1 MIELP
6 GYKIIRELGRGGMA
20 RVYLALHQSL
30 NRQVAIKVMLPAL
43 SVDTSFSDRFLR
55 EARIVAQLTHQN
67 IITVYDVGVHKN
79 HHYIAMEYLPGDSL
93 DDKIK
98 SSMNQQEI
106 LYIIKQI
113 ALGLNYAHEK
123 GFIHRDIKPENILFK
138 EDGVPVITD
147 FGIARAEQSETKM
160 TEVGTVIGTPHY
172 MSPEQGQG
180 FELTTATD
188 IYSLGIVFYEMLVG
202 EVPYRADSTMATIY
216 KHVNDPIPVLKES
229 LKVFQP
235 MLNKLLAKKTQDRY
249 LIAKQI
255 VTDIEDIEL
264 GKGPTIALC
273 NYPVDESTVFSRPAP
288 SSGGLAWGSNIAKYL
303 LISLG
308 IIIFIGLG
316 GYFLIYVPYMN
327 NQLVNEKLLKEKNK
341 ISVQDKENIDK
352 VNIDNKKELALY
364 REREGF
370 RKQRL
375 EAENKAKEIK
385 ILDSRKKEK
394 QLVFNRNKKEE
405 MEREQEKL
413 IKELIVKSEKY
424 FVKNRLKDASD
435 SFQKILG
442 LDFNNKTAKKGIYK
456 VAQRYLYLAETAA
469 ADLGFEKANLYIN
482 HAISIAPTHKNL
494 AATQKKVFELR
505 DKQFKIQ
512 EEHNKGIVLQQ
523 ESENKMTEEKE
534 SKKTNTRRSFGGF

>member
-1 MIELP
+1 M
-6 GYKIIRELGRGGMA
+6 
-20 RVYLALHQSL
+20 
-30 NRQVAIKVMLPAL
+30 
-43 SVDTSFSDRFLR
+43 
-55 EARIVAQLTHQN
+55 
-67 IITVYDVGVHKN
+67 
-79 HHYIAMEYLPGDSL
+79 
-93 DDKIK
+93 
-98 SSMNQQEI
+98 
-106 LYIIKQI
+106 
-113 ALGLNYAHEK
+113 
-123 GFIHRDIKPENILFK
+123 
-138 EDGVPVITD
+138 
-147 FGIARAEQSETKM
+147 
-160 TEVGTVIGTPHY
+160 
-172 MSPEQGQG
+172 
-180 FELTTATD
+180 
-188 IYSLGIVFYEMLVG
+188 
-202 EVPYRADSTMATIY
+202 
-216 KHVNDPIPVLKES
+216 
-229 LKVFQP
+229 
-235 MLNKLLAKKTQDRY
+235 
-249 LIAKQI
+249 
-255 VTDIEDIEL
+255 
-264 GKGPTIALC
+264 
-273 NYPVDESTVFSRPAP
+273 
-288 SSGGLAWGSNIAKYL
+288 
-303 LISLG
+303 
-308 IIIFIGLG
+308 
-316 GYFLIYVPYMN
+316 
-327 NQLVNEKLLKEKNK
+327 
-341 ISVQDKENIDK
+341 QDKENIDK

-482 HAISIAPTHKNL
+482 HAISIEHTHKNL
-494 AATQKKVFELR
+494 EATQKKVFELR